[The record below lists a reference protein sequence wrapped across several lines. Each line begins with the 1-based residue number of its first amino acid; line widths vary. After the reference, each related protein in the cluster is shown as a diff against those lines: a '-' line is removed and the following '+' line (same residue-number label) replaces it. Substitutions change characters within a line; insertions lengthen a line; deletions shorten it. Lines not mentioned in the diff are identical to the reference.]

1 MSKKITSIILL
12 VVFSYS
18 FLGAGFVYNVWLY
31 SIKKQVKKEL
41 KQEFGKEETVVIK
54 VPRSWEDNPPE
65 YFQWHEAHEFWYHG
79 KMYDI
84 VEREYHGD
92 EVWYYSYW
100 DRAETE
106 LLNHFSDYVSS
117 YLIQQ
122 PDREKQH
129 TTLQVIISKIFLF
142 AHFAINFELKP
153 VADRLPVL
161 INNFSTP
168 YLDIDLPPPRSM
180 SLF

>member
-1 MSKKITSIILL
+1 MFKKLTSIILL

-18 FLGAGFVYNVWLY
+18 FLGAGFVYNIWLY
-31 SIKKQVKKEL
+31 SIKKEVKQEL
-41 KQEFGKEETVVIK
+41 KQKFGKEETIVIK
-54 VPRSWEDNPPE
+54 VPSSWEDNPPE

-84 VEREYHGD
+84 VEKEYHGD

-106 LLNHFSDYVSS
+106 LLNHFSDYVNR
-117 YLIQQ
+117 YLSQQ
-122 PDREKQH
+122 PDREKQN

-142 AHFAINFELKP
+142 NKFIMAFELEP
-153 VADRLPVL
+153 LAEHLPAYFNAL
-161 INNFSTP
+161 SNI
-168 YLDIDLPPPRSM
+168 YLDIDLPPPKD
-180 SLF
+180 LNII